1 MKGHIRKA
9 TVALAAASV
18 LGFVGCS
25 GSSAEPSPADP
36 TETLQMSADYPVY
49 NTLDEALNCFIPI
62 PRRIVGMG

>member
-36 TETLQMSADYPVY
+36 TETG
-49 NTLDEALNCFIPI
+49 
-62 PRRIVGMG
+62 PRQSLSFFVLARGFVGVG